1 MDPDAND
8 DNNSDHGSPTKDEK
22 DKKTKSLL

>member
-22 DKKTKSLL
+22 DKKTKSLI